1 MTMNI
6 FVNRAKT
13 STSEKTSVE
22 LLLMNL
28 GIEKKF
34 IAVEVNQVIVPKSK
48 YKNFYLKENDKI
60 EIIKAIGGG

>member
-13 STSEKTSVE
+13 STSEKISVE

>member
-13 STSEKTSVE
+13 STTENTSVE

>member
-1 MTMNI
+1 MNI
-6 FVNRAKT
+6 LVNRAKT
-13 STSEKTSVE
+13 STTENTSVE

>member
-13 STSEKTSVE
+13 STTENTSVE

-48 YKNFYLKENDKI
+48 YI
-60 EIIKAIGGG
+60 

>member
-34 IAVEVNQVIVPKSK
+34 IAVEVNQIIVPKSK

>member
-13 STSEKTSVE
+13 SISEKITIE

-28 GIEKKF
+28 RIEKKF
-34 IAVEVNQVIVPKSK
+34 IAVEVNQVIVPKAK
-48 YKNFYLKENDKI
+48 YKNFHLKENDEV